1 MKKNT
6 ANPPEFYRALCHS
19 ETELKR
25 FIKDKLSAREPRTY
39 LYREVQSTEAAVL
52 VPIFFKKGEAHILFT
67 RRTEL
72 VEHHKGQVSF
82 PGGKRDEEDVS
93 LLATA
98 LRESEEEVGLQ
109 PGDVTIVGQTDIF
122 LTNTHYL
129 VTPYVGFFPF
139 PYNFK
144 ISANEISHLIEVPL
158 LYLLQDKHFEIKPW
172 VKGNE
177 TWMIHYY
184 YYEDEIIWGVTGFL
198 LSNFLSIVFG
208 LRREVFEVERTNKYR
223 RNE

>member
-6 ANPPEFYRALCHS
+6 AKPPEFYHKLCYS
-19 ETELKR
+19 ENELKR
-25 FIKDKLSAREPRTY
+25 FIKDKLSARKPRTY
-39 LYREVQSTEAAVL
+39 AYKKVQSTEAAVL
-52 VPIFFKKGEAHILFT
+52 VPIFFKKGQAHILFT

-82 PGGKRDEEDVS
+82 PGGKRDKTDKD
-93 LLATA
+93 LLTTV

-109 PGDVTIVGQTDIF
+109 PEDVTIVGQTDIF

-144 ISANEISHLIEVPL
+144 ISTDEISHLIEVPL
-158 LYLLQDKHFEIKPW
+158 LHLLQDNHFEIKPW
-172 VKGNE
+172 QRGNE
-177 TWMIHYY
+177 TWMVHYY
-184 YYEDEIIWGVTGFL
+184 YYKDETIWGVTGFL
-198 LSNFLSIVFG
+198 LSNFLTIVFG
-208 LRREVFEVERTNKYR
+208 LERNIFEVLPR
-223 RNE
+223 